1 MPVRSHRASD
11 YLNTPED
18 IVAYL
23 NAAVEEMG
31 DDPRLLMK
39 AFRNVA
45 DARGG
50 VSEVARQ
57 AKMDRVARDSIRSPR
72 CRLPVASNS
81 ASQRRRW
88 RHETRVATPSIAAST
103 RRCPV
108 GTGSSGDPDRTARC
122 WLVRLSIT
130 RPVTQRLPQGA
141 CSRLNGVA
149 LDGGAKQK
157 EKATVPR
164 RWVSSVAR
172 CSVRGGGRGPS
183 PGARYG
189 QYPAAAGSPGPD
201 GGSTRR
207 RAPRAPGFRPARGR
221 RSPGAG

>member
-88 RHETRVATPSIAAST
+88 RHETRVATPLIAAST
-103 RRCPV
+103 RRCSV

-130 RPVTQRLPQGA
+130 RPVTHDGNDGDLQRVDEP
-141 CSRLNGVA
+141 R
-149 LDGGAKQK
+149 DGSGWRREAKR
-157 EKATVPR
+157 E
-164 RWVSSVAR
+164 SD
-172 CSVRGGGRGPS
+172 G
-183 PGARYG
+183 
-189 QYPAAAGSPGPD
+189 PAALGQ
-201 GGSTRR
+201 
-207 RAPRAPGFRPARGR
+207 
-221 RSPGAG
+221 